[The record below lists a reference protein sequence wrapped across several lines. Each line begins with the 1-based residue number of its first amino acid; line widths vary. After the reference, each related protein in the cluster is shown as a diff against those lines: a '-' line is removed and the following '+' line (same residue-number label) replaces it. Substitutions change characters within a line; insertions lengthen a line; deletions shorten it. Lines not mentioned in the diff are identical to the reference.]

1 MARQLFE
8 TLTQTFSSPPY
19 IVPIIDIV
27 TRETKLPKPIISKGK
42 RKKTLLINLPK
53 IKSGA
58 INGNTKNVK
67 VKYLIHIRKLK
78 RLGNQ
83 DRFFK
88 LGKKFLTYERKNEIN
103 LKNMDKGIYSI
114 RYQVVISNSKKS
126 ETIKRSK
133 RTLTEI

>member
-42 RKKTLLINLPK
+42 RKKTILINLPK

-78 RLGNQ
+78 RLGN
-83 DRFFK
+83 
-88 LGKKFLTYERKNEIN
+88 
-103 LKNMDKGIYSI
+103 
-114 RYQVVISNSKKS
+114 
-126 ETIKRSK
+126 
-133 RTLTEI
+133 

>member
-1 MARQLFE
+1 M
-8 TLTQTFSSPPY
+8 
-19 IVPIIDIV
+19 
-27 TRETKLPKPIISKGK
+27 
-42 RKKTLLINLPK
+42 
-53 IKSGA
+53 
-58 INGNTKNVK
+58 K

-78 RLGNQ
+78 RSGNQ

-126 ETIKRSK
+126 ETTKRSK